1 MDAAKRNEM
10 VTHLAGP
17 MALAAF
23 AATYNIT
30 AHRLGKPTISSGV
43 RWIATQ
49 KVGTEVAGAIAGGLL
64 AHWFLRL
71 VHAE

>member
-1 MDAAKRNEM
+1 MDATKRNEM
-10 VTHLAGP
+10 VSHLAGP
-17 MALAAF
+17 LALATF
-23 AATYNIT
+23 AAAYNVT

-43 RWIATQ
+43 RWIAKK
-49 KVGTEVAGAIAGGLL
+49 KVGTEVAGAVAGGLL

>member
-1 MDAAKRNEM
+1 MDAAKHNEM

-17 MALAAF
+17 LALAAF
-23 AATYNIT
+23 AIAYNST

-43 RWIATQ
+43 RWVAKQ

-64 AHWFLRL
+64 AHWFLKV